1 MTPEVDFYFDY
12 ISPYAY
18 LAWCELRRRDP
29 GFVVRPRPVLFAAL
43 LDHHGQL
50 GPAEIE
56 PKRRFVFRDVT
67 RRAIDAGV
75 AVRPP
80 VMHPFNPLAALRVSL
95 ASVAGDAQLA
105 VIDALF
111 SATWMRAVPV
121 DSGPAVARVLED
133 AGLDGETL
141 VARTTRDDVKAA
153 LRTETDVAIA
163 RGVFGV
169 PTFVVDGEPFW
180 GSDQLAFVKRAVEG
194 HDPAAPLSRTPTPP
208 PGTAR
213 RRGLDRGR

>member
-1 MTPEVDFYFDY
+1 MTDGVDFYFDY
-12 ISPYAY
+12 LSPYAY
-18 LAWCELRRRDP
+18 LAWIELRRHDP
-29 GFVVRPRPVLFAAL
+29 GFTLRPRPVLFAGL

-56 PKRRFVFRDVT
+56 SKRRFVFRDVT

-95 ASVAGDAQLA
+95 AAVAGDAQLA

-111 SATWMRAVPV
+111 SATWMRAAPV
-121 DSGPAVARVLED
+121 DSVEAVARVLEE
-133 AGLDGETL
+133 AGLDGQALT
-141 VARTTRDDVKAA
+141 ARTAEDAVKTA

-169 PTFVVDGEPFW
+169 PTFVVNGELFW
-180 GSDQLAFVKRAVEG
+180 GSDQLAYVKRAVEG
-194 HDPAAPLSRTPTPP
+194 RDPASPLARTPAPP
-208 PGTAR
+208 AGAVR
-213 RRGLDRGR
+213 RRGAR